1 MWVKMYY
8 ANEDRNE
15 YERMGRIENVTPDLF
30 KAARAVAR
38 LDLSH
43 DQPVVADLIDA
54 NGDIIDVLVFSMQMR
69 DRVVAEMRPKN

>member
-15 YERMGRIENVTPDLF
+15 YERMDRIDNVTLDLF
-30 KAARAVAR
+30 KAARAVA
-38 LDLSH
+38 
-43 DQPVVADLIDA
+43 DLIDE

-69 DRVVAEMRPKN
+69 DRVVAAMRHAN